1 MRKQGRIQWDKLLWQ
16 LLARGAERPADTY
29 DLAVAYLEGG
39 STYYV
44 ADYVQ
49 AKHKA
54 AFLHIDYGAAGYTRA
69 LDLDCYLK
77 FDHVFAVSREGEESL
92 LRAYPQMRGKTS
104 LFHNPV
110 DLSKLRK
117 KSREPLAQAAFRD
130 YDGYRLLTVGR
141 LNPQKAIEV
150 SIETMARLKREG
162 IAARWYVLGT
172 GPEREKLERLI
183 VRLGLEEDF
192 YLLGAV
198 DNPYPYFAACDLYV
212 HASRFE
218 GRSIAI
224 QEAQALGCAILASD
238 CSGNREQIRDGW
250 DGVLS
255 PLDVTALAGQIQ
267 RLLADQKLRSLL
279 GCHAAEKPTDHP
291 EDLEALLSFIS

>member
-1 MRKQGRIQWDKLLWQ
+1 
-16 LLARGAERPADTY
+16 
-29 DLAVAYLEGG
+29 
-39 STYYV
+39 
-44 ADYVQ
+44 
-49 AKHKA
+49 
-54 AFLHIDYGAAGYTRA
+54 
-69 LDLDCYLK
+69 
-77 FDHVFAVSREGEESL
+77 
-92 LRAYPQMRGKTS
+92 
-104 LFHNPV
+104 
-110 DLSKLRK
+110 LRK

-162 IAARWYVLGT
+162 ISARWYVLGT